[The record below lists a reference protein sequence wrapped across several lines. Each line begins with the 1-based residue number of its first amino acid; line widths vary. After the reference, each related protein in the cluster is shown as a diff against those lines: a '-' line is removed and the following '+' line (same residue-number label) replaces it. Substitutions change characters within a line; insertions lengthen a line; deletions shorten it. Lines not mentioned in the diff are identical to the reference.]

1 MIYKIVIGGCRYYNN
16 YTAFTKIVDICL
28 SKIKN
33 EKEIV
38 ILSGHCSGVDK
49 MAERYAE
56 ENRYK
61 LEVYP
66 AQWEKY
72 GKSAGP
78 KRNEIM
84 VKNSNAVIA
93 FWDYKSRGTKNLIT
107 LSKKYSKPIRII
119 DINQKGML

>member
-16 YTAFTKIVDICL
+16 YTAFTKVLDICL

-33 EKEIV
+33 KNEIV

-49 MAERYAE
+49 MAEYYAK
-56 ENRYK
+56 ENYYE
-61 LEVYP
+61 LEIHP
-66 AQWEKY
+66 AEWEKY

-84 VKNSNAVIA
+84 VKKSNAVIA

-107 LSKKYSKPIRII
+107 LAKKYNKPIRVI